1 MDNIFIKIIYILLFL
16 ISLALVIWQT
26 ARSLNPPMDKRERI
40 KRSLLIAIGTA
51 TCMYSGMILI
61 YVFGV
66 NSSLDEWSRTS
77 YLGLICLITPFFFA
91 SFIGSYINFGVLTML
106 ENKKNKMFKKE

>member
-1 MDNIFIKIIYILLFL
+1 MDNIFVKILIIFIFL
-16 ISLALVIWQT
+16 ISLTLAIWQN

-51 TCMYSGMILI
+51 TCMYSGMMLI
-61 YVFGV
+61 FIFIG
-66 NSSLDEWSRTS
+66 NAFIDEWSSTI
-77 YLGLICLITPFFFA
+77 YIVLICLITPFFFA